1 MKKNSLLVLL
11 AAVGLMVS
19 CGGTPS
25 SSEESSE
32 SSELP
37 SSSEV
42 VEPKASF
49 FGFGSKAAY
58 SLKAATATKPQYVQ
72 IDVTV
77 GAFLF
82 DAEGAV
88 VKAYVDVMQVKVN
101 STDGTSTVILAGTAV
116 NADTDPLTV
125 DSDVKSKRELGTA
138 YNMAGSANKG
148 EWFVQANA
156 WQDFIVGL
164 TAEEAVA
171 ANDSEEL
178 LATVT
183 ITTDDYSS
191 VLTEASAGK
200 TAITAVDPENIMI
213 GTGMLCAQAAAQ
225 TTITVIGAAFDATDG
240 GTNQVIAAVI
250 DAYQPPYV
258 ISNVGTVEAP
268 IYNVAFNET
277 KVQVDAANSIIK
289 SKRDLG
295 PAYGMG
301 STATKGEWNVQAD
314 AWEAFVVGKTVTEIE
329 AANGTEAL
337 LATVTIHTSDF
348 EKVIKEALKL
358 RV

>member
-19 CGGTPS
+19 CGGTSSEEPS
-25 SSEESSE
+25 SSES

-42 VEPKASF
+42 VEAEAAF
-49 FGFGSKAAY
+49 FGFGSKAVY
-58 SLKAATATKPQYVQ
+58 SSKGTAGTAGQYLQVD
-72 IDVTV
+72 ITV

-82 DAEGAV
+82 DADGAV

-101 STDGTSTVILAGTAV
+101 SIDGTNVVIRSGTAV
-116 NADTDPLTV
+116 NAGN
-125 DSDVKSKRELGTA
+125 DVKSKRELGIA
-138 YNMAGSANKG
+138 YNMAGSAHKG
-148 EWFVQANA
+148 EWFVQADA
-156 WQDFIVGL
+156 WQDFVVGM
-164 TAEEAVA
+164 TAEEAAA
-171 ANDSEEL
+171 ANGTEEL

-183 ITTDDYSS
+183 IHTVDYEN
-191 VLTEASAGK
+191 VLTEAFANK
-200 TAITAVDPENIMI
+200 TAITAVAPENIMI

-225 TTITVIGAAFDATDG
+225 STITVIGAAFDASAA
-240 GTNQVIAAVI
+240 GTNQVIASVI

-277 KVQVDAANSIIK
+277 KVQVDVTNTAIK

-295 PAYGMG
+295 DLYGM
-301 STATKGEWNVQAD
+301 SSAPKGEWYVQAN
-314 AWEAFVVGKTVTEIE
+314 AWQAFVVGKTVTEIA

-337 LATVTIHTSDF
+337 LATVTIHTIDF
-348 EKVIKEALKL
+348 ETVIAEALKL

>member
-25 SSEESSE
+25 SSEESSV

-42 VEPKASF
+42 VEPKAAF

-58 SLKAATATKPQYVQ
+58 ASKGTAGTAGQYLQ
-72 IDVTV
+72 IDITV

-82 DAEGAV
+82 DADGAV
-88 VKAYVDVMQVKVN
+88 VKAFVDVMQVKVN
-101 STDGTSTVILAGTAV
+101 STDGTNVIVMGAPTKF
-116 NADTDPLTV
+116 NAANDF
-125 DSDVKSKRELGTA
+125 KSKRELGTA
-138 YNMAGSANKG
+138 YGMAGSANKG
-148 EWFVQANA
+148 EWFVQADA

-171 ANDSEEL
+171 ANESEEL

-183 ITTDDYSS
+183 IGTEDYTA
-191 VLTEASAGK
+191 VLTEAFAGK
-200 TAITAVDPENIMI
+200 VAITAVDPENIMI
-213 GTGMLCAQAAAQ
+213 GTGMLSAQAAAQ
-225 TTITVIGAAFDATDG
+225 TTVTVIGAAFDATDG

-250 DAYQPPYV
+250 DAYQPPYT

-277 KVQVDAANSIIK
+277 KVQVDATNSIIK

-295 PAYGMG
+295 DLYGM
-301 STATKGEWNVQAD
+301 SSAPKGEWYVQAN
-314 AWEAFVVGKTVTEIE
+314 AWQAFVVGKTVTEIG

-337 LATVTIHTSDF
+337 LATVTIHTIDF
-348 EKVIKEALKL
+348 ETVIAEALKL

>member
-19 CGGTPS
+19 CGGTSSEEPS
-25 SSEESSE
+25 SSES

-42 VEPKASF
+42 VEAEAAF
-49 FGFGSKAAY
+49 FGFGSKASYA
-58 SLKAATATKPQYVQ
+58 SKGTAGTAGQYLQ
-72 IDVTV
+72 IDITV

-82 DAEGAV
+82 DADGAV

-101 STDGTSTVILAGTAV
+101 SIDGTNVVIRSGSAV
-116 NADTDPLTV
+116 NSG
-125 DSDVKSKRELGTA
+125 SDVKSKRELGTA

-148 EWFVQANA
+148 EWFVQADA

-171 ANDSEEL
+171 ANDTAEL

-183 ITTDDYSS
+183 ITTDDYSA
-191 VLTEASAGK
+191 VLTEAAAGK
-200 TAITAVDPENIMI
+200 TAITAVAPENIMI

-225 TTITVIGAAFDATDG
+225 STITVIGAAFDATDA
-240 GTNQVIAAVI
+240 GTNQVIASVI

-277 KVQVDAANSIIK
+277 KVQVDVTNSAIK

-295 PAYGMG
+295 DLYGM
-301 STATKGEWNVQAD
+301 SSAPKGEWYVQAN
-314 AWEAFVVGKTVTEIE
+314 AWQAFVIGKTVTEI
-329 AANGTEAL
+329 AASNGTEAL
-337 LATVTIHTSDF
+337 LATVTIHTIDF
-348 EKVIKEALKL
+348 ETIIAEALKL

>member
-1 MKKNSLLVLL
+1 V
-11 AAVGLMVS
+11 
-19 CGGTPS
+19 
-25 SSEESSE
+25 

-42 VEPKASF
+42 VEPKAAF

-58 SLKAATATKPQYVQ
+58 ASKGTAGTAGQYLQ
-72 IDVTV
+72 IDITV

-82 DAEGAV
+82 DADGAV
-88 VKAYVDVMQVKVN
+88 VKAFVDVMQVKVN
-101 STDGTSTVILAGTAV
+101 STDGANVVIRSGSAV
-116 NADTDPLTV
+116 NSG
-125 DSDVKSKRELGTA
+125 SDVKSKRELGTA

-148 EWFVQANA
+148 EWFVQADA

-171 ANDSEEL
+171 ANESEAL

-183 ITTDDYSS
+183 IGTEDYTS
-191 VLTEASAGK
+191 VLTEAFAGK

-225 TTITVIGAAFDATDG
+225 TTVTVIGAAFDATDG

-295 PAYGMG
+295 DLYGMG
-301 STATKGEWNVQAD
+301 STAAKGEWYVQAN
-314 AWEAFVVGKTVTEIE
+314 AWQAFVVGKTVTEIA

-337 LATVTIHTSDF
+337 LATVTIHTIDF
-348 EKVIKEALKL
+348 ETVIAEALKL